1 MRVNTI
7 YDHANPLNIDDVLA
21 AFPTLSRTHGAPST
35 GETYK
40 HIPTANIM
48 RDLTDN
54 GFALHAVTVSRTRKA
69 DRIGYE
75 KHMLRFRKIDAT
87 VTSDGAPEI
96 VWTNSHDGSSS
107 WKAFA
112 GYIRFICSNGMI
124 AGSILDAVT
133 VRHSGANVSSKV
145 IDGTYRVLDNLHMV
159 TDRVD
164 AYRTKQLSD
173 DAIASF
179 VETAQRIRLGD
190 AFDARRDAGLDLAAA
205 KRSCMLEAQS
215 EARARNFFSAS
226 YDTEPRLN
234 QRTMEL
240 RGLMRL
246 DDRRGYRLVDTV
258 CELSPDGEAEYI
270 DFLR

>member
-7 YDHANPLNIDDVLA
+7 YDHANPLNIDDVFA

-40 HIPTANIM
+40 HIPTADIV
-48 RDLTDN
+48 RDLTGN
-54 GFALHAVTVSRTRKA
+54 GFALHSVTVSRTRKA

-112 GYIRFICSNGMI
+112 GYIRFICSNGLI

-164 AYRTKQLSD
+164 AYRAKQLSD

-190 AFDARRDAGLDLAAA
+190 AFDARRDAGKLPTLDYVRRAEDAGSDLWSVFNRVQENVIRPMRGNRLRSITAIDANVKLNRQLFDAADALLAA
-205 KRSCMLEAQS
+205 
-215 EARARNFFSAS
+215 
-226 YDTEPRLN
+226 
-234 QRTMEL
+234 
-240 RGLMRL
+240 
-246 DDRRGYRLVDTV
+246 
-258 CELSPDGEAEYI
+258 
-270 DFLR
+270 